1 LAHGRLQL
9 ERDRVSYLGAN
20 YDPVIASGQMTL
32 IDLNGVGGFT
42 AEDARLLGP
51 EGLPGV
57 EIQTAAEIVPGVW
70 VEQLAGHTETM
81 LAVHV
86 ESGGEHACYV
96 SDLMPTSKHLDP
108 TWVMGFDLDPLRV
121 IEERKKFLRPAIES
135 EWLVMFTHDHHVPWA
150 YLEWGE
156 KGKPMVRENRD

>member
-1 LAHGRLQL
+1 M
-9 ERDRVSYLGAN
+9 DV
-20 YDPVIASGQMTL
+20 
-32 IDLNGVGGFT
+32 GV
-42 AEDARLLGP
+42 
-51 EGLPGV
+51 
-57 EIQTAAEIVPGVW
+57 QTTAEIVPGVW
-70 VEQLAGHTETM
+70 VEALPGHTETM

-86 ESGGEHACYV
+86 ESGGKHACYV

-121 IEERKKFLRPAIES
+121 IEERKKFLRRAIEG

-156 KGKPMVRENRD
+156 KGKPVVRENKY